1 MCARMHGWYSC
12 RLQSDMWRMAE
23 LLIQQ
28 GLNWITLGCI
38 YALLAIGFSLIFGVL
53 NVIHFSH
60 GDVAMTAPFICLAL
74 ATAFGATSPTWLVLA
89 LVIAILAVGL
99 LGVVLDRVVI
109 RQFRDAPAMMALVST
124 VALGI
129 VIRESIRHLYPEGS
143 NPHAFPR
150 LVSGVAFEIAGVP
163 VNWFALLVTVL
174 TVVLIGS
181 LFVFLRMTPL
191 GLRIR
196 AASEDRVVARMM
208 GIRDGRVFR
217 ATFFIASAIGAIAGL
232 LFASYAGVTRFDFG
246 IMAGLLGFS
255 AAVIG
260 GLGSMPGAILGGLII
275 AGIEVLAQTFV
286 PDGASYRLV
295 FVFVLVIVVLVFRPA
310 GLLGRPVMEKV

>member
-1 MCARMHGWYSC
+1 MT
-12 RLQSDMWRMAE
+12 E

-28 GLNWITLGCI
+28 TVNWATLGCI
-38 YALLAIGFSLIFGVL
+38 YALLAIGFSLIFGIL

-60 GDVAMTAPFICLAL
+60 GDVAMTAPFITLAVAQAL
-74 ATAFGATSPTWLVLA
+74 ATAIGVALPVSLTLAVLA
-89 LVIAILAVGL
+89 AVLAVGL
-99 LGVVLDRVVI
+99 LGVVLDKLVI
-109 RQFRDAPAMMALVST
+109 RRFRDAPAMMALVAT

-129 VIRESIRHLYPEGS
+129 VIRELIRHLYPEGS
-143 NPHAFPR
+143 NPHAFPK
-150 LVSGVAFEIAGVP
+150 LVSGVAFEVAGVA
-163 VNWFALLVTVL
+163 VNWFALLVVGL
-174 TVVLIGS
+174 TVALVAL
-181 LFVFLRMTPL
+181 LFVFLRKTPL

-208 GIRDGRVFR
+208 GIRDERVFR
-217 ATFFIASAIGAIAGL
+217 ATFFIASVIGAVAGL

-295 FVFVLVIVVLVFRPA
+295 FVFTLVIVVLVFRPA
-310 GLLGRPVMEKV
+310 GLLGRTVMEKV

>member
-1 MCARMHGWYSC
+1 M
-12 RLQSDMWRMAE
+12 
-23 LLIQQ
+23 
-28 GLNWITLGCI
+28 
-38 YALLAIGFSLIFGVL
+38 
-53 NVIHFSH
+53 
-60 GDVAMTAPFICLAL
+60 
-74 ATAFGATSPTWLVLA
+74 
-89 LVIAILAVGL
+89 AVGVI
-99 LGVVLDRVVI
+99 GIVLDKTVI
-109 RQFRDAPAMMALVST
+109 RRFRDAPAMMALVAT

-129 VIRESIRHLYPEGS
+129 VIRELIRHLYPQGS

-150 LVSGVAFEIAGVP
+150 LVSGVAFEVGTVP
-163 VNWFALLVTVL
+163 ISWFALLVVL
-174 TVVLIGS
+174 LTIALVAL
-181 LFVFLRMTPL
+181 LFFFLKMTPL

-208 GIRDGRVFR
+208 GIRDTRVFR

-246 IMAGLLGFS
+246 VMAGLLGFS

-295 FVFVLVIVVLVFRPA
+295 FVFLLVIVVLIFRPA

>member
-1 MCARMHGWYSC
+1 MT
-12 RLQSDMWRMAE
+12 E
-23 LLIQQ
+23 LLVQQ
-28 GLNWITLGCI
+28 LVNWITLGCI

-60 GDVAMTAPFICLAL
+60 GDVAMTAPFIA
-74 ATAFGATSPTWLVLA
+74 LA
-89 LVIAILAVGL
+89 LVQTAAVMLGASGPLWLVAAILVTILVVGL
-99 LGVVLDRVVI
+99 IGIVLDKVVI
-109 RQFRDAPAMMALVST
+109 RQFRDAPAMMALVAT

-129 VIRESIRHLYPEGS
+129 VIRELIRHLYPSGS
-143 NPHAFPR
+143 NPQAFPR
-150 LVSGVAFEIAGVP
+150 LVSGMAFEFAGVA
-163 VNWFALLVTVL
+163 VSWFALVTVL
-174 TVVLIGS
+174 VTVALVAL
-181 LFVFLRMTPL
+181 LYFFLRHTGL

-208 GIRDGRVFR
+208 GIKDTRVFR
-217 ATFFIASAIGAIAGL
+217 ATFFIASGIGAIAGL

-310 GLLGRPVMEKV
+310 GLLGRTAMEKV

>member
-1 MCARMHGWYSC
+1 M
-12 RLQSDMWRMAE
+12 E
-23 LLIQQ
+23 LFVQQLI
-28 GLNWITLGCI
+28 NWVTLGSI

-60 GDVAMTAPFICLAL
+60 GDVAMTAPFFCLAL
-74 ATAFGATSPTWLVLA
+74 ATAFGATSPSWLVLA
-89 LVIAILAVGL
+89 AIGALVAVGL
-99 LGVVLDRVVI
+99 FGVVLDKLVI

-129 VIRESIRHLYPEGS
+129 VIRELIRHLYPEGS

-150 LVSGVAFEIAGVP
+150 LAPGVAFEITSVP
-163 VNWFALLVTVL
+163 VTWFAVLVMAL
-174 TVVLIGS
+174 TVVLVGL
-181 LFVFLRMTPL
+181 LFAFLRFTPL

-196 AASEDRVVARMM
+196 AASEDRMMARMM
-208 GIRDGRVFR
+208 GIRDARVFR
-217 ATFFIASAIGAIAGL
+217 ATFFIASATGAVAGL

-246 IMAGLLGFS
+246 VMAGLIGFS

-295 FVFVLVIVVLVFRPA
+295 FVFLIVIAVLLFRPE
-310 GLLGRPVMEKV
+310 GLLGRPVMVKV

>member
-1 MCARMHGWYSC
+1 
-12 RLQSDMWRMAE
+12 MAE
-23 LLIQQ
+23 LIIQQ
-28 GLNWITLGCI
+28 SVNWMTLGCI

-60 GDVAMTAPFICLAL
+60 GDVAMTAPFISLAVMQVV
-74 ATAFGATSPTWLVLA
+74 ATAIGASGPVWLVGAVL
-89 LVIAILAVGL
+89 LAVLLVGL
-99 LGVVLDRVVI
+99 IGIALDKVVI
-109 RQFRDAPAMMALVST
+109 RRFRDAPAMMALVAT

-129 VIRESIRHLYPEGS
+129 VIRELIRHLYPQGS

-150 LVSGVAFEIAGVP
+150 LVSGVAFEIGGVS
-163 VNWFALLVTVL
+163 VNWFAVLVVVL
-174 TVVLIGS
+174 TVVLVAL
-181 LFVFLRMTPL
+181 LFFFLKMTPL

-196 AASEDRVVARMM
+196 AASEDRIVARMM
-208 GIRDGRVFR
+208 GIRDTRVFH
-217 ATFFIASAIGAIAGL
+217 ATFFIASAIGAVAGL

-246 IMAGLLGFS
+246 VMAGLLGFS

-275 AGIEVLAQTFV
+275 AGIEVLSQTFV

-295 FVFVLVIVVLVFRPA
+295 FVFLLVIVVLIFKPA
-310 GLLGRPVMEKV
+310 GLLGRAVMEKV

>member
-1 MCARMHGWYSC
+1 
-12 RLQSDMWRMAE
+12 MAE
-23 LLIQQ
+23 LIIQQ
-28 GLNWITLGCI
+28 IVNWMTLGCI

-60 GDVAMTAPFICLAL
+60 GDVAMTAPFISLALMQML
-74 ATAFGATSPTWLVLA
+74 ATAIGASGPAWLVAAVLA
-89 LVIAILAVGL
+89 AIVIVGL
-99 LGVVLDRVVI
+99 IGIALDKVVI
-109 RQFRDAPAMMALVST
+109 RRFRDAPAMMALVAT

-129 VIRESIRHLYPEGS
+129 VIRELIRHLYPQGS

-150 LVSGVAFEIAGVP
+150 LVSGVAFEVGGVQ
-163 VNWFALLVTVL
+163 VNWFALLVVAL
-174 TVVLIGS
+174 TVTLVAL
-181 LFVFLRMTPL
+181 LFFFLKMTPL

-196 AASEDRVVARMM
+196 AASEDRIVARMM
-208 GIRDGRVFR
+208 GIRDTRVFR
-217 ATFFIASAIGAIAGL
+217 ATFFIASAIGAVAGL

-275 AGIEVLAQTFV
+275 AGIEVLSQTFV

-295 FVFVLVIVVLVFRPA
+295 FVFLLVIVVLIFRPV
-310 GLLGRPVMEKV
+310 GLLGRAVMEKV

>member
-1 MCARMHGWYSC
+1 
-12 RLQSDMWRMAE
+12 MAE

-28 GLNWITLGCI
+28 SVNWITLGSI
-38 YALLAIGFSLIFGVL
+38 YALFAIGFSLIFGVL

-60 GDVAMTAPFICLAL
+60 GDVAMTAPFIAL
-74 ATAFGATSPTWLVLA
+74 AAAQALSIAFGATAPAWLVLA
-89 LVIAILAVGL
+89 VIVAVLAVGVI
-99 LGVVLDRVVI
+99 GAVLDKVVI
-109 RQFRDAPAMMALVST
+109 RRFRDAPAMMALVAT

-129 VIRESIRHLYPEGS
+129 VIRELIRHLYPQGS
-143 NPHAFPR
+143 NTHAFPR
-150 LVSGVAFEIAGVP
+150 LVSGVAFEIGGVP
-163 VNWFALLVTVL
+163 VSWFALLVVAVTTLLVAL
-174 TVVLIGS
+174 
-181 LFVFLRMTPL
+181 LFVFLRLTPL

-196 AASEDRVVARMM
+196 AASEDRIVARMM

-246 IMAGLLGFS
+246 VMAGLLGFS

-260 GLGSMPGAILGGLII
+260 GLGSMPGAIVGGLII

-295 FVFVLVIVVLVFRPA
+295 FVFILVIVVLIFRPA
-310 GLLGRPVMEKV
+310 GLLGRTAMEKV

>member
-1 MCARMHGWYSC
+1 MT
-12 RLQSDMWRMAE
+12 E
-23 LLIQQ
+23 LLVQQ
-28 GLNWITLGCI
+28 MVNWVTLGCI
-38 YALLAIGFSLIFGVL
+38 YALLAIGFSLIFGIL

-60 GDVAMTAPFICLAL
+60 GDVAMTAPFIALASAQAL
-74 ATAFGATSPTWLVLA
+74 ATAIGVALPFSLLLAVLVA
-89 LVIAILAVGL
+89 VLAVGV
-99 LGVVLDRVVI
+99 LGVILDKVVI
-109 RQFRDAPAMMALVST
+109 RRFRDAPAMMALVAT

-129 VIRESIRHLYPEGS
+129 VIRELIRHLYPEGS

-150 LVSGVAFEIAGVP
+150 LVSGVAFEVGGVA
-163 VNWFALLVTVL
+163 VNWFALLVVIL
-174 TVVLIGS
+174 TVVLVGL
-181 LFVFLRMTPL
+181 LFVFLRKTPL

-208 GIRDGRVFR
+208 GIRDERVFR
-217 ATFFIASAIGAIAGL
+217 ATFFIASLIGAVAGL

-246 IMAGLLGFS
+246 VMAGLLGFS

-295 FVFVLVIVVLVFRPA
+295 FVFMLVIVVLVFRPA
-310 GLLGRPVMEKV
+310 GLLGRTVMEKV